1 MYPHYIL
8 SLFPAFPRDDKVFVA
23 MSFDARFEGRWKN
36 VLEPAIRSCTVDGRH
51 LEPLRV
57 DTRRV
62 SDSILTEIVTA
73 IANARIILADVTS
86 LHTLNGHVCRNTN
99 VFYEVGIAH
108 AARLPEEVLLFRSDH
123 ESITFDIANIR
134 VNSYDPDD
142 KAAEAQRLVAE
153 AISSALREIDL
164 SRSLTI
170 KRTVDSLDA
179 EAYEVLEHTHLHIMK
194 HPDMGTVGYFA
205 SNAPHLLA
213 LNRLLDMGLVRVA
226 FPAYSEEEIKR
237 GSLLIKDKKQ
247 QFTYQLTDFGKAVLP
262 EARRR
267 LSISSVQ
274 ITTTLHDVK
283 K

>member
-36 VLEPAIRSCTVDGRH
+36 VLEPAIRSCTVDGRP

-73 IANARIILADVTS
+73 IANARLILADVTS
-86 LHTLNGHVCRNTN
+86 LHTLDGHVCRNTN

-142 KAAEAQRLVAE
+142 KPAEAQRLIAE

-170 KRTVDSLDA
+170 KRTVDGLDA
-179 EAYEVLEHTHLHIMK
+179 EAYEVLELTYLHRMK
-194 HPDMGTVGYFA
+194 HPDMRTVGYFA

-213 LNRLLDMGLVRVA
+213 LNRLLEMGLIRAA
-226 FPAYSEEEIKR
+226 FPAYSVEQQQRAPI
-237 GSLLIKDKKQ
+237 LVQDAKQ
-247 QFTYQLTDFGKAVLP
+247 RFTYHLTDFGKAVLR

-267 LSISSVQ
+267 LNVSSVQ
-274 ITTTLHDVK
+274 ELTGD
-283 K
+283 